1 MVGRSQGFL
10 PQHPPFPLS
19 GRGAWVPAVS
29 SQDCAE
35 AGTFQGWGQNP
46 FAGLWPRPA
55 IPDRPA
61 PAPRVVKRRPPRSAQ
76 HRLGRQTARALPPL
90 EATHASTPAVPAGGR
105 TDGRTA
111 QLTGRAAPGSAPR
124 PPAGRGPPR
133 RLRPPFGG
141 FLSPRQGEGPRP
153 PGFSAPAGHRPPP
166 GPPRRCLESPADAQP
181 EFPKVWIL
189 RPLTLMLGPQTH
201 LRTPGLHSKCYS
213 AHLDPI

>member
-1 MVGRSQGFL
+1 MAQARNPG
-10 PQHPPFPLS
+10 PP
-19 GRGAWVPAVS
+19 R
-29 SQDCAE
+29 
-35 AGTFQGWGQNP
+35 
-46 FAGLWPRPA
+46 PRPA
-55 IPDRPA
+55 SREAQASPLRAA
-61 PAPRVVKRRPPRSAQ
+61 PTRPPNGPR
-76 HRLGRQTARALPPL
+76 PP
-90 EATHASTPAVPAGGR
+90 SAGGHSR
-105 TDGRTA
+105 VDSSSACGRADGRTA

-153 PGFSAPAGHRPPP
+153 PCFSAPAGHRPPP